1 MINASPY
8 DNLYIGTIYDP
19 DDGHSIIDVWA
30 VYAKNPHE
38 ASNEF
43 RRRMI
48 EKGHYGIYFLKMAS
62 ICRMDG
68 GN

>member
-8 DNLYIGTIYDP
+8 DNLYIGTLYDP

-30 VYAKNPHE
+30 VYATDSNE

-43 RRRMI
+43 RRRLI
-48 EKGHYGIYFLKMAS
+48 EKGYDDGIYFLKMVS

-68 GN
+68 E